1 MVEDVTPGRSR
12 RFRIVLI
19 LSLAANLLF
28 IGLMVGAVMRHG
40 HDGPRYRDRPPSV
53 GAALFRA
60 LPREDKREIREAMHQ
75 RDSLVRD
82 AERQSDFAEIRA
94 LLVAEPFDAAALEDA
109 MRRQIDKRHDFI
121 EQAQVDWVARI
132 AAMDA
137 GERAEYVERL
147 DRVIEEKTSRTKP

>member
-1 MVEDVTPGRSR
+1 MVDDVKPRRSR

-28 IGLMVGAVMRHG
+28 IGLMAGAAVRFGHG
-40 HDGPRYRDRPPSV
+40 GPKFHDRPPSV

-137 GERAEYVERL
+137 GERADYVERL
-147 DRVIEEKTSRTKP
+147 DQVSEEKASRKKP

>member
-40 HDGPRYRDRPPSV
+40 HDVTRYRDRPPSV

-94 LLVAEPFDAAALEDA
+94 LLIAEPFDSAALEDA

-147 DRVIEEKTSRTKP
+147 DRVIEEKTSRKKP

>member
-1 MVEDVTPGRSR
+1 
-12 RFRIVLI
+12 
-19 LSLAANLLF
+19 
-28 IGLMVGAVMRHG
+28 
-40 HDGPRYRDRPPSV
+40 
-53 GAALFRA
+53 
-60 LPREDKREIREAMHQ
+60 MHQ

-137 GERAEYVERL
+137 GERADYVERL
-147 DRVIEEKTSRTKP
+147 DQVIEEKASRKKP

>member
-1 MVEDVTPGRSR
+1 MVDDVKPRRSR
-12 RFRIVLI
+12 RFRVVLI

-28 IGLMVGAVMRHG
+28 IGLMAGAAVRFGHG
-40 HDGPRYRDRPPSV
+40 GPKFHDRPPSV

-109 MRRQIDKRHDFI
+109 MRRQIDKRHAFI

-137 GERAEYVERL
+137 GERADYVERL
-147 DRVIEEKTSRTKP
+147 DQVIEEKASRKKP